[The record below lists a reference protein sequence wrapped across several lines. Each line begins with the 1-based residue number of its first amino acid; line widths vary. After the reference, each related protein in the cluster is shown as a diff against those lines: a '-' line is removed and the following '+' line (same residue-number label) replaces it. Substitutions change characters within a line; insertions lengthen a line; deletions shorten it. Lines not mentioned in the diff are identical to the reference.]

1 MQPQTTL
8 TYTVKLFVITALIVM
23 PHLNNHRVVHCDVNA
38 TIVVWSVHIEMQ
50 IEVDMVICC
59 RWTREFRG
67 DRIVGAACVSHY
79 FGQLNDV
86 TADRCLVACSI
97 SRETNKICRRVR

>member
-1 MQPQTTL
+1 
-8 TYTVKLFVITALIVM
+8 M
-23 PHLNNHRVVHCDVNA
+23 PHLNNHHVVHRDVNVTMA
-38 TIVVWSVHIEMQ
+38 VACGVQTDIQ
-50 IEVDMVICC
+50 AEVDVVISG